1 MTSPQ
6 IARREWLAHADH
18 AVTFSLELLADGCP
32 LASAATVL
40 QLRETTQTLMFRIAI
55 ARRMN
60 AC

>member
-6 IARREWLAHADH
+6 IARREWLTHADH

-32 LASAATVL
+32 LVSAAAVL

-55 ARRMN
+55 ARRMKV
-60 AC
+60 C